1 MTALKTNM
9 MQVRIQI
16 ESAVTPWSKICNT
29 KGWRCMGNINTYV
42 DELQ

>member
-9 MQVRIQI
+9 MQVRIQT
-16 ESAVTPWSKICNT
+16 ESAVTPYVKIVNLKT
-29 KGWRCMGNINTYV
+29 GQMIYI